1 MTHYDDL
8 TNNSTLG
15 TNGRYLVKS
24 KKKEDA
30 LNASKQVWEGGLI
43 IVVEYEGTNYVKIT
57 DGANTF
63 VSLASEGGSPSVTSG
78 EISDATTVG
87 KAVLTASNA
96 TNARN
101 AIGAA
106 SITDLNAK
114 APINNPT
121 FTGTVG
127 GITKNMVGLSNVDN
141 TTDLQKPIST
151 ATQTAL
157 DIKASLLQN
166 NSKIVQFGD
175 SITAYGNNTGNPYFD
190 SWGFTTW
197 LNIYT
202 GGRLLL
208 PSGGNK
214 GVGGNTTVQMI
225 ARLGAALA
233 LNPAVVTFIGG
244 TNDIAVLG
252 SPAATIQAN
261 IKTIVD
267 AFTSINAVVVIGT
280 ILPRYGT
287 SALTAPQEV
296 IRQSVNAYILTLAGD
311 KVKVVNNETN
321 MTGAGLYQSDGL
333 HPATNGAQILGANM
347 ANPIIGLLPTFRITD
362 SVAQDNALTT
372 NIALTGT
379 SGSVN
384 GATGQVA
391 TSYTLNAS
399 NSGGATVVGSK
410 TSTGTYNQQ
419 VITISGN
426 KTLTNK
432 LIQFGTSSFAT
443 AALTTGSITNSF
455 LDYEI
460 LTPLVNVK
468 GIAISTNYNG
478 AGGYLADSYSY
489 FPIDAVV
496 PSYPVGRYQLRGY
509 NFVAPASVTN
519 VDMFV
524 TIFLNDGSVA
534 VSGSIKIWKAAVQKI
549 S

>member
-1 MTHYDDL
+1 MAVNITRASNGTVTFDFGAGKDPIVL
-8 TNNSTLG
+8 TDSNNIVVSSEETKDSLG
-15 TNGRYLVKS
+15 TIIRQDISFMRTDPYFFYTVAYSQIGTINGSTK
-24 KKKEDA
+24 
-30 LNASKQVWEGGLI
+30 
-43 IVVEYEGTNYVKIT
+43 
-57 DGANTF
+57 
-63 VSLASEGGSPSVTSG
+63 PS
-78 EISDATTVG
+78 
-87 KAVLTASNA
+87 
-96 TNARN
+96 
-101 AIGAA
+101 IG
-106 SITDLNAK
+106 
-114 APINNPT
+114 
-121 FTGTVG
+121 
-127 GITKNMVGLSNVDN
+127 DN
-141 TTDLQKPIST
+141 TTDLLENSVFQGTTSSGVTLIP
-151 ATQTAL
+151 
-157 DIKASLLQN
+157 N

-197 LNIYT
+197 MNIYT

-233 LNPAVVTFIGG
+233 LNPAIVTFIGG
-244 TNDIAVLG
+244 TNDIAILG

-267 AFTSINAVVVIGT
+267 AFTSINAIVVIGT

-347 ANPIIGLLPTFRITD
+347 ANAIIGLLPTFRITD